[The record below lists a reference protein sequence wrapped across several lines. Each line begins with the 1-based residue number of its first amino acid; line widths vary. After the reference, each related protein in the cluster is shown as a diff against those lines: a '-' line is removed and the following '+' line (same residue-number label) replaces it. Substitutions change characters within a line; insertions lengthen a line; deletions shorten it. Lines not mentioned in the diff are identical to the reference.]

1 MLEEIRK
8 LLGREPKSYDIHCDI
23 QVKNKSG
30 VKAVTVRVDDKTID
44 YAVGFPKELS
54 KGASVGV
61 SLPTIPTSSVEGSY
75 ADGQSYEWHH
85 YINKDFFEPRLPLDE
100 ERKEI
105 FNAIVQNTSGTVS
118 AHTNYSETSE
128 IEIDE
133 FKKKNQKE

>member
-8 LLGREPKSYDIHCDI
+8 LLGREPKSYDIHYDI
-23 QVKNKSG
+23 EVKSKSG

-44 YAVGFPKELS
+44 YAVGYPKKRS

-61 SLPTIPTSSVEGSY
+61 SLPTSSVEGSY
-75 ADGQSYEWHH
+75 ADEQSYEWQH
-85 YINKDFFEPRLPLDE
+85 YINKDFSEPRLPLNE

-118 AHTNYSETSE
+118 AHTNYSESSE

>member
-1 MLEEIRK
+1 M
-8 LLGREPKSYDIHCDI
+8 
-23 QVKNKSG
+23 
-30 VKAVTVRVDDKTID
+30 
-44 YAVGFPKELS
+44 
-54 KGASVGV
+54 GV
-61 SLPTIPTSSVEGSY
+61 SLPTSPTSHTSSVEGSY
-75 ADGQSYEWHH
+75 AGGQSYEWHH